1 MIVDRV
7 LKILLV
13 LLSVAYIFAEVTKEM
28 LLADTLSAVLP
39 MLLTILYV
47 KSYSGKKPYLL
58 YFFITFALSK
68 LLGLS
73 AHFIELYE
81 GEIDYWYY
89 IGNALY
95 LLAYIFLILR
105 CVRTRDFKDIIKQF
119 SVTLIILAILGV
131 FCVTLITETAE
142 NQLTFLE
149 YSMEFVYNVV
159 VMTLLSVAL
168 INYMYLDD
176 KKAILFFIGSMFIFF
191 SEMLQLAYFYVA
203 EIPQIAAIYSTFL
216 VLAFTFFYLQS
227 RLKHQNLSYTY
238 VDSKISKKQIIQ

>member
-1 MIVDRV
+1 MIVDRI

-13 LLSVAYIFAEVTKEM
+13 LLSIDYIFAEVTKEM
-28 LLADTLSAVLP
+28 LLADVLSAVLP
-39 MLLTILYV
+39 ILLTVLYV
-47 KSYSGKKPYLL
+47 KNYSGRRPYLL

-68 LLGLS
+68 LVGLTS
-73 AHFIELYE
+73 YFTELYE

-89 IGNALY
+89 IGNSLY

-105 CVRTRDFKDIIKQF
+105 CMITWNFKDIIKRF
-119 SVTLIILAILGV
+119 SVTLIILAVLGV

-142 NQLTFLE
+142 NQLSFVE

-168 INYMYLDD
+168 VNYMYMDD
-176 KKAILFFIGSMFIFF
+176 KKAILFFIGAMFIFF

-203 EIPQIAAIYSTFL
+203 EIPQIAAIYSVFL

-227 RLKHQNLSYTY
+227 RLKHQNVSYTY
-238 VDSKISKKQIIQ
+238 LDPKMS